1 MFGHGLATSRIV
13 FLLGWIT
20 LLLNHVLPAGITRCY
35 CYHSSFECGKE
46 SVNTENTLKNSL
58 LCNGYRVDT
67 RPRKDNTQTVNITLS
82 LHVLTY
88 ELEESDDLL
97 KLGMWLDMQW
107 TDEFLSWNSTEWR
120 GIERLAINSDEI
132 WLPDF
137 RHFSSFYNPEELPDC
152 ASPKCSVAM
161 DGKVICLPVC
171 SINAKCDAD
180 YSRWPFDTVHCN
192 MWYGMWAHSM
202 NEVDIHLIDVC
213 LGKNP
218 EFKSPEWGVV
228 ALEKGRSTIQTADAM
243 IYPVLNVGMVLIRRA
258 NFAHVAVV
266 GPILVL
272 GLLNVYIVWL
282 RSSCFERKV
291 LLALSTFSH
300 FSYLRQL
307 EWALPYSRDTLPDCL
322 IFLLCSTVLSVV
334 LVILTLL
341 NCWIRMRRNGVP
353 ATGSFIDRLTGSFS
367 QSRVAELLLAA
378 DYLELN
384 YVVDVPQEEKD
395 NFWARFGKLFDRAL
409 AIVCVIVYVVLVW
422 LFIPFSHRL
431 DELSGVKCLVAA

>member
-1 MFGHGLATSRIV
+1 MFGHGLVTSRIV
-13 FLLGWIT
+13 FLLGWII
-20 LLLNHVLPAGITRCY
+20 LMLNHVLPAGITRCH
-35 CYHSSFECGKE
+35 CYHSSFECGKD
-46 SVNTENTLKNSL
+46 SFNVENNLKSSL

-67 RPRKDNTQTVNITLS
+67 RPRHDYNQTVNVTLS
-82 LHVLTY
+82 FHVLTY
-88 ELEESDDLL
+88 ELKESDLL
-97 KLGMWLDMQW
+97 NLGVWMDMQW
-107 TDEFLSWNSTEWR
+107 TDDLLRWNSTQWS

-152 ASPKCSVAM
+152 ANPKCSVAM
-161 DGKVICLPVC
+161 NGTVICLPVC
-171 SINAKCDAD
+171 TINAKCDAD
-180 YSRWPFDTVHCN
+180 YSRWPFDTVRCN

-202 NEVDIHLIDVC
+202 DEVDIHLIDVC
-213 LGKNP
+213 LGKNH
-218 EFKSPEWGVV
+218 EFKSPEWAVV
-228 ALEKGRSTIQTADAM
+228 ALENGRSTVQTADEM

-258 NFAHVAVV
+258 SFEHVAVV

-272 GLLNVYIVWL
+272 ALLNLYIVWL
-282 RSSCFERKV
+282 RSTSFERKV

-300 FSYLRQL
+300 FSYVKQL
-307 EWALPYSRDTLPDCL
+307 EWALPSSRDTLPDCL
-322 IFLLCSTVLSVV
+322 IFLVCSTVLSVV
-334 LVILTLL
+334 LLFFTLL
-341 NCWIRMRRNGVP
+341 NCWIRMRHSDVP
-353 ATGSFIDRLTGSFS
+353 ATGSFIDRITGSFS

-384 YVVDVPQEEKD
+384 YIVDVQQEEKS
-395 NFWARFGKLFDRAL
+395 NFWERFGKLFDRAL